1 MTLGLRLVLGRL
13 GLLLRLL
20 GSRLCLCLRL
30 LRRRCLLLLKLG
42 KLGLHPFRELCCG
55 TFGALAF
62 GALLR
67 CLGSLALGTTCF
79 TSSFPFRLTCLS
91 TCCCSS
97 PGMDLLGMWDRLGFT
112 RLGCLSLGCLLGLGR
127 LGVRLLGCLFG
138 LLLRLLGRLF
148 GLLLRLLRGLL
159 CLLLR
164 LLRLRGSFLC
174 CCLGLGGGGLLFLG
188 RFGCCLL
195 LLCGLCLHLLL
206 HLFRHAFHLRCK
218 LSSSLLAS
226 VSGLRCGSFLLGGSH
241 GSFSCSFG
249 FRGSFGCLGFGCGSL
264 LLRSFLGSLRL
275 LLQLLRLLFRLL
287 LRLLLCL
294 LCLLLRLLG
303 TLLRLGLSFSCL
315 LLRGLISRLHLGLLL
330 LKLGIE
336 FLHRRSFAS
345 FGSLLAFLALSVG
358 KVLDGCVGFRCC
370 FERFPQVTSCT
381 MVQVRLMPATRK
393 ELCPTGNMMVA
404 SSLLVPLGLLG
415 RQASLLV

>member
-97 PGMDLLGMWDRLGFT
+97 PSMDLLGMWDRLGFT
-112 RLGCLSLGCLLGLGR
+112 SLSSLS
-127 LGVRLLGCLFG
+127 LGCLFG

-148 GLLLRLLRGLL
+148 GLLLGLLRGLL

-164 LLRLRGSFLC
+164 LLRLLRGLLFGLLSRCLRLRGCFLC
-174 CCLGLGGGGLLFLG
+174 CCLGLGCGGLLFLG

-195 LLCGLCLHLLL
+195 LLCGFCLPLLL

-264 LLRSFLGSLRL
+264 FLRSFLGSLRL
-275 LLQLLRLLFRLL
+275 LLQLLRLL
-287 LRLLLCL
+287 
-294 LCLLLRLLG
+294 LRLLG
-303 TLLRLGLSFSCL
+303 
-315 LLRGLISRLHLGLLL
+315 
-330 LKLGIE
+330 
-336 FLHRRSFAS
+336 
-345 FGSLLAFLALSVG
+345 
-358 KVLDGCVGFRCC
+358 
-370 FERFPQVTSCT
+370 
-381 MVQVRLMPATRK
+381 
-393 ELCPTGNMMVA
+393 
-404 SSLLVPLGLLG
+404 
-415 RQASLLV
+415 